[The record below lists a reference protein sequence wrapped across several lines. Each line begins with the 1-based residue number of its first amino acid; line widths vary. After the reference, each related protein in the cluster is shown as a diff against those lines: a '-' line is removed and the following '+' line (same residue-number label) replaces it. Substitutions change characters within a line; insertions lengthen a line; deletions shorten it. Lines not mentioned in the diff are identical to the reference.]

1 VERLSELHELL
12 HDAERHEVIPKLREE
27 IRRKSDDKGC
37 LQALQPD
44 ARYRNRRDRHMT
56 GGPGFWSE
64 QRNTTSS
71 TIRRSVRPTLGEG
84 ESGQEFDPETIQ
96 KMADAFRR
104 GEGRMRNLV

>member
-1 VERLSELHELL
+1 MERLSELHELL

-64 QRNTTSS
+64 HFKEYDFLHDKEERPPGAGGGR
-71 TIRRSVRPTLGEG
+71 IRPR
-84 ESGQEFDPETIQ
+84 I
-96 KMADAFRR
+96 
-104 GEGRMRNLV
+104 